1 KDETVPMQRTMIY
14 RAGCL
19 LAVLLSCGSR
29 ALCAQESQLPQE
41 SQVATPV
48 VAAAPA
54 FATVHV
60 LVHTSFGDVRL
71 ALEKERAPLTTAN
84 FLRYVDQKRF
94 DGATFYRA
102 VKLDEEGRYGLVQG
116 GLKGDPKKVLKPVRH
131 EAPFATGLSN
141 VNGAV
146 SMARG
151 APGSAASDF
160 FIVVGDLVSLDGK
173 PDSDDPGYAVFGHV
187 VEGMDVVKRIM
198 EAPRSLDAPDPA
210 MKGQMIAVPVRIQ
223 SVRRAD

>member
-1 KDETVPMQRTMIY
+1 MRGGKTVWMGVG
-14 RAGCL
+14 AAL
-19 LAVLLSCGSR
+19 LI
-29 ALCAQESQLPQE
+29 ALQPLWAQELAQE
-41 SQVATPV
+41 ATDQP

-54 FATVHV
+54 PPAPALVHV
-60 LVHTSFGDVRL
+60 LIHTSQGDIKL

-102 VKLDEEGRYGLVQG
+102 VKLDDEGRYGLVQG
-116 GLKGDPKKVLKPVRH
+116 GLKGDPKKILKPVKH
-131 EAPFATGLSN
+131 EAPFKTGLSN

-151 APGSAASDF
+151 APGTAASDF

-187 VEGMDVVKRIM
+187 AEGMEVVKQIM
-198 EAPRSLDAPDPA
+198 ESPRALDAPDPA
-210 MKGQMIAVPVRIQ
+210 MKGQMIAAPLKIQ
-223 SVRRAD
+223 SVRRVD

>member
-1 KDETVPMQRTMIY
+1 MKSCLGALTLSALAFCSPLSAQDAET
-14 RAGCL
+14 A
-19 LAVLLSCGSR
+19 
-29 ALCAQESQLPQE
+29 AQPAAAEAP
-41 SQVATPV
+41 
-48 VAAAPA
+48 AAPA
-54 FATVHV
+54 PPAFALVHV
-60 LVHTSFGDVRL
+60 VIHTTGGDIRL

-102 VKLDEEGRYGLVQG
+102 VKLDDEGRYGLVQG
-116 GLKGDPKKVLKPVRH
+116 GLKGDPKKVLKPVKH
-131 EAPFATGLSN
+131 EAPFNTGLSN

-151 APGSAASDF
+151 APGTAASDF

-173 PDSDDPGYAVFGHV
+173 PDTDDPGYAVFGHV
-187 VEGMDVVKRIM
+187 AEGMDIVKKIM
-198 EAPRSLDAPDPA
+198 EAPRALDAPDPA
-210 MKGQMIAVPVRIQ
+210 MKGQMIAAPVQIQ

>member
-1 KDETVPMQRTMIY
+1 MRM
-14 RAGCL
+14 RL
-19 LAVLLSCGSR
+19 LPAIFMLGACAAPILS
-29 ALCAQESQLPQE
+29 AQD
-41 SQVATPV
+41 
-48 VAAAPA
+48 AAPA
-54 FATVHV
+54 
-60 LVHTSFGDVRL
+60 TSEAPAAAQPAPPTYAMVNVVIRTSMGDVTL

-102 VKLDEEGRYGLVQG
+102 VKLDDEGRYGLVQG
-116 GLKGDPKKVLKPVRH
+116 GLKGDPKKVLKPVKH
-131 EAPFATGLSN
+131 EAPFNTGLSN

-151 APGSAASDF
+151 APGTAASDF

-187 VEGMDVVKRIM
+187 SDGMDVVKKIM
-198 EAPRSLDAPDPA
+198 EAPRALDAPDPA
-210 MKGQMIAVPVRIQ
+210 MKGQMIAAPVRIQ
-223 SVRRAD
+223 SVRRLD